1 MSTPT
6 VELGDPARSLAAFE
20 YWLRAYRR
28 TWRSSAV
35 TAFVMPVLFLG
46 AFGLGL
52 GSLVDAEGQGI
63 GGVPY
68 LEFVA
73 PGILAASAMQSAFS
87 ESTWP
92 ILSSK
97 KMNGHYFAQAGSPL
111 TVPDIVS
118 GQLLF
123 ILFRLSLGAVAFT
136 VVGALFGAFAS
147 PWVALAVPIAVLTG
161 LAHVTPLLAFSITR
175 DSDAAFPMLI
185 RFVMVPL
192 YLFAGTFFP
201 VSQLP
206 AVVEFLAWLTPLW
219 HGTQLCRDIA
229 TGDAPVLAP
238 LGHVA
243 YLVAWVVG
251 GYVLAVRSYRKVLH
265 A

>member
-20 YWLRAYRR
+20 YWLRATAAPGVPARSP
-28 TWRSSAV
+28 RSSCRCCSWAPS
-35 TAFVMPVLFLG
+35 AS
-46 AFGLGL
+46 L

-136 VVGALFGAFAS
+136 VVGACSVPSHRPGSRS
-147 PWVALAVPIAVLTG
+147 PCR
-161 LAHVTPLLAFSITR
+161 SR
-175 DSDAAFPMLI
+175 CS
-185 RFVMVPL
+185 
-192 YLFAGTFFP
+192 
-201 VSQLP
+201 P
-206 AVVEFLAWLTPLW
+206 AWPT
-219 HGTQLCRDIA
+219 
-229 TGDAPVLAP
+229 
-238 LGHVA
+238 
-243 YLVAWVVG
+243 
-251 GYVLAVRSYRKVLH
+251 
-265 A
+265 